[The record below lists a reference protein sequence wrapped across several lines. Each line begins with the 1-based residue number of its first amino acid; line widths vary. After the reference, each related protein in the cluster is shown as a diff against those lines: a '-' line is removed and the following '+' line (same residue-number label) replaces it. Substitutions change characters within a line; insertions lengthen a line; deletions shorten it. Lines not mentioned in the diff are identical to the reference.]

1 MDSHVGEVDI
11 FQQCKY
17 IHEVELVNMKLQMR
31 ILETHIETKDRL
43 LRNLEDIIDEQES
56 RIANMEDFIQG
67 RATSYTNRSN
77 MLKGISVLSLDFGN
91 LSEENLR
98 LKNALSQMQKV
109 ARVNE
114 LLETDEDYE
123 SDMTSNEDRFALR

>member
-1 MDSHVGEVDI
+1 MDSQIGEVDI

-56 RIANMEDFIQG
+56 RIANMEEFIQG
-67 RATSYTNRSN
+67 EQHE
-77 MLKGISVLSLDFGN
+77 F
-91 LSEENLR
+91 
-98 LKNALSQMQKV
+98 NA
-109 ARVNE
+109 
-114 LLETDEDYE
+114 
-123 SDMTSNEDRFALR
+123 

>member
-56 RIANMEDFIQG
+56 RIANMEDFIQ
-67 RATSYTNRSN
+67 
-77 MLKGISVLSLDFGN
+77 VLSLDFGN